1 MNPLRTIYS
10 KYIFIVYLLLL
21 TSPLFVNSQEIK
33 DSSNFYFRLKQRA
46 DKHKVTQWIFDIL
59 IEIPDGDS
67 IKGPTLMLKKK
78 TVNPFLKYKG
88 KIVRNISIV
97 VLDPF
102 GYSVNNL
109 YAKHP
114 GYVERVG
121 NNYHIETKERIIRNL
136 LLFKPDKELDPLEL
150 SETERILR
158 LTPYIFDARVY
169 VQRYSIKAKDSVDI
183 MVVVQDRWTSTAV
196 SKFDLNAP
204 DIILSEKNLLGFG
217 HQYVQGFAWNP
228 TDQYLTTA
236 GRYSI
241 FNIKK
246 SFISTEVFYS
256 TAKENNR
263 LGVSVDRPFYSPL
276 AKWAGGINFAKNN
289 TVFKQTITE
298 TGLINSYPLN
308 YNVFDLW
315 GAKSFPLTEN
325 KSAALDKRSSN
336 YILGARYYHKNFT
349 ERPSFTIDTTLVN
362 RDEYLYLAN
371 YGFTRRKYYSDRYLF
386 RYGANEDIPEGISA
400 ELVVGVL
407 KKEITSLLY
416 YSGIKLGAGEHFDNF
431 GYFSAGIAYGT
442 FYNQNFV
449 NSGVIV
455 FDAFYFSD
463 LIKSNLWFFR
473 QFSRLKLV
481 EGISREFHEN
491 LNINGAQMYGFSSG
505 ELYAKSKIILNFEF
519 VMYAPYKL
527 LGFQFA
533 PVILCGFAGMGTN
546 FVNIFKNTFYQAYAI
561 GVLIRNE
568 YLISN
573 TFQLSIGLYPYMP
586 GNPDFTLKANPITG
600 YNVKARDYFISK
612 PDLVL
617 YE

>member
-1 MNPLRTIYS
+1 MRIIYL
-10 KYIFIVYLLLL
+10 KYLFVVYLFFLINPIL
-21 TSPLFVNSQEIK
+21 VIAQGIN
-33 DSSNFYFRLKQRA
+33 DSTNFYFRLKQKA
-46 DKHKVTQWIFDIL
+46 DKHKVTQWIYEVL
-59 IEIPDGDS
+59 IEIPNEDS
-67 IKGPTLMLKKK
+67 IKGPTIMLSKK

-88 KIVRNISIV
+88 KIVRNVSIV

-109 YAKHP
+109 YAKYP

-150 SETERILR
+150 SESERILR
-158 LTPYIFDARVY
+158 LTPYIYDARVY

-196 SKFDLNAP
+196 SKFDLIAP
-204 DIILSEKNLLGFG
+204 DIILSEKNILGFG

-263 LGVSVDRPFYSPL
+263 FGVSIDRPFYSPL
-276 AKWAGGINFAKNN
+276 AKWAGGMSLVKNN
-289 TVFKQTITE
+289 TVFKQTISE
-298 TGLINSYPLN
+298 TGLINTYPLK
-308 YNVFDLW
+308 YNAFDLW
-315 GAKSFPLTEN
+315 GAKSFPLTQN

-336 YILGARYYHKNFT
+336 FILGVRYYRKDYT
-349 ERPSFTIDTTLVN
+349 DRPSFAIDTNQVN
-362 RDEYLYLAN
+362 RDETLYLAN

-400 ELVVGVL
+400 ELVLGVM

-416 YSGIKLGAGEHFDNF
+416 YSGIKFGAGEHFDNF
-431 GYFSAGIAYGT
+431 GYFSAGVAYGT
-442 FYNQNFV
+442 FFNQNFV
-449 NSGVIV
+449 SSGVIV

-463 LIKSNLWFFR
+463 LIKSNRWYFR
-473 QFSRLKLV
+473 QFSRFKLV

-491 LNINGAQMYGFSSG
+491 LNINGTQMYGFSSS
-505 ELYAKSKIILNFEF
+505 ELYAKSKVILNFEF

-533 PVILCGFAGMGTN
+533 PVILCGVAGLGTN
-546 FVNIFKNTFYQAYAI
+546 IVNMFKNTFYQAYAI

-586 GNPDFTLKANPITG
+586 GSPDFTLKANPITG

>member
-1 MNPLRTIYS
+1 MNPLRIIYS
-10 KYIFIVYLLLL
+10 KYFFIVFLLLL
-21 TSPLFVNSQEIK
+21 INPLFVNSQGIK
-33 DSSNFYFRLKQRA
+33 DSTNFYFRLKQKA
-46 DKHKVTQWIFDIL
+46 DKHKITQWMFDIL
-59 IEIPDGDS
+59 IEIPNADS
-67 IKGPTLMLKKK
+67 IKGPTILLSKK
-78 TVNPFLKYKG
+78 TANPFLKYKG

-114 GYVERVG
+114 GYVERIG

-136 LLFKPDKELDPLEL
+136 LLFKPHKELDPLEL
-150 SETERILR
+150 SESERILR
-158 LTPYIFDARVY
+158 LSPYIFDARVY
-169 VQRYSIKAKDSVDI
+169 VQRYSVKAKDSVDI
-183 MVVVQDRWTSTAV
+183 MVVVQDRWTTTAV

-204 DIILSEKNLLGFG
+204 DIILSEKNILGFG
-217 HQYVQGFAWNP
+217 HQYIQGFAWNP
-228 TDQYLTTA
+228 TDQYITTA

-246 SFISTEVFYS
+246 SFISTDLFYS

-263 LGVSVDRPFYSPL
+263 FGISIDRPFYSPL
-276 AKWAGGINFAKNN
+276 AKWAGGMSLVKNN
-289 TVFKQTITE
+289 TVFRQTITE
-298 TGLINSYPLN
+298 TGAINTYPLI
-308 YNVFDLW
+308 YNTFDLW
-315 GAKSFPLTEN
+315 GAKSFPLTQN

-336 YILGARYYHKNFT
+336 FILGARYYRKDYF
-349 ERPSFTIDTTLVN
+349 ERPAYTIDSNRVN
-362 RDEYLYLAN
+362 RDESLYLAN
-371 YGFTRRKYYSDRYLF
+371 YGFTRRKYYSDQYLF

-400 ELVVGVL
+400 ELVMGVMTT
-407 KKEITSLLY
+407 EISSLLY
-416 YSGIKLGAGEHFDNF
+416 YSGFKLGAGEHFDNF
-431 GYFSAGIAYGT
+431 GYFSAGLGYGT
-442 FYNQNFV
+442 FYNKDFV
-449 NSGVIV
+449 SSGVFV

-463 LIKSNLWFFR
+463 LIKSNLWYFR
-473 QFSRLKLV
+473 QFSRFKLV
-481 EGISREFHEN
+481 EGISRELHEN
-491 LNINGAQMYGFSSG
+491 LNINGTQMYGFTSSQLNG
-505 ELYAKSKIILNFEF
+505 KSKIILNFEF

-533 PVILCGFAGMGTN
+533 PVILCGFAGMGTD
-546 FVNIFKNTFYQAYAI
+546 FLNIFSNTFYQAYAI
-561 GVLIRNE
+561 GLLIRNE

-586 GNPDFTLKANPITG
+586 GNPDFTVKANPITG